1 MKKCEVLDIIKNF
14 NPDKRISFTIEDIL
28 EVTNCTRE
36 EVLSLLETYSK
47 LNIIKKVDDDHY
59 MVKNMCMLS
68 QF

>member
-1 MKKCEVLDIIKNF
+1 MKKCEVLDIMKNF